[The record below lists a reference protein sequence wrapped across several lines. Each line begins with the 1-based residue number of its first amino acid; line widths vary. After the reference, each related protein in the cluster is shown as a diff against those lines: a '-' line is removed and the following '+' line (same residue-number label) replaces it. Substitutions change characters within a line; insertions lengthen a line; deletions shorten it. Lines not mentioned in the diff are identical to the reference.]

1 MKPSFGD
8 PVSWMESGSF
18 VDTNI
23 FVSVSDSDKNGTKS
37 VEKNSATGGATA
49 AQWWIQ
55 IVLCA

>member
-49 AQWWIQ
+49 AQ
-55 IVLCA
+55 